1 MLKTFQN
8 IQYGRN
14 GLFKNSIKTLAGNDL
29 KLEPYLN
36 SYIQIYSRWSS

>member
-14 GLFKNSIKTLAGNDL
+14 GLFKNSIKTTRW
-29 KLEPYLN
+29 KLFKIRTLPQ
-36 SYIQIYSRWSS
+36 SIYPNIFQME